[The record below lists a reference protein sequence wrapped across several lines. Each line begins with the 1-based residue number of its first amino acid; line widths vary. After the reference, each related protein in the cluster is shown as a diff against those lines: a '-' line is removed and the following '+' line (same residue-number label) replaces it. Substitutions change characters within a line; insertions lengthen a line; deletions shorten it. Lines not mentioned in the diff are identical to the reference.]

1 MSAAPASIRA
11 AMDSQN
17 QCDSANTRLAT
28 PKMATAANITRP
40 TWRWMGRA
48 DSHRPM
54 ATSPTVMDERSRPR
68 PSGPTLSTS
77 CAYTGSRA
85 TTPPSSTANRSS
97 EIVPRMMGRVRM
109 KWMPSPKRCHSEPPA
124 GAMAPDRKSTRL
136 NSSHSQISY
145 AVFCLKK
152 KKKIAQHQPIEGT
165 TNTNDN
171 DHELTTARQ
180 AQTAQ
185 AQAHTSV
192 LNRRYGDPDIRA
204 IDTHATH

>member
-77 CAYTGSRA
+77 CAYTRSEEH
-85 TTPPSSTANRSS
+85 PS
-97 EIVPRMMGRVRM
+97 ELQ
-109 KWMPSPKRCHSEPPA
+109 SPCNVLC
-124 GAMAPDRKSTRL
+124 RL
-136 NSSHSQISY
+136 
-145 AVFCLKK
+145 LL
-152 KKKIAQHQPIEGT
+152 E
-165 TNTNDN
+165 NTNMLPRHNAPLVVSDGQL
-171 DHELTTARQ
+171 H
-180 AQTAQ
+180 
-185 AQAHTSV
+185 
-192 LNRRYGDPDIRA
+192 
-204 IDTHATH
+204 